1 MVLSNDVNGSGV
13 VEGRRADRNHRRQS
27 TASQT
32 NNEASGGTFHG
43 PVIMGGQ
50 VQFGQGQ
57 TQVRNGTRLGA
68 HEQMYS
74 CGEWVDLA
82 YDPVPDVGT
91 GDFYDDLRAAEFDPW
106 LAADGFADMA
116 DSRYAHDR
124 HVPLNLVVH
133 ERHSRVPRFVIVLTG
148 NTYGSIL
155 TTYAAS
161 LPDLMDLLAKW
172 APTINLLAQVDGL
185 AREQRDSTGADE
197 EVSAAPPPPAPS
209 SLSHIVR
216 PDGPRTP

>member
-1 MVLSNDVNGSGV
+1 M
-13 VEGRRADRNHRRQS
+13 EEHRTDRNHRRQS

-50 VQFGQGQ
+50 VQFGQNQ
-57 TQVRNGTRLGA
+57 IPVRNGTRLGA

-82 YDPVPDVGT
+82 YDPVPDAGT

-106 LAADGFADMA
+106 LAADGFADKV

-124 HVPLNLVVH
+124 HVPLNLVVY

-172 APTINLLAQVDGL
+172 TPTINLLAQIDGL
-185 AREQRDSTGADE
+185 AKDQRDSTGADE
-197 EVSAAPPPPAPS
+197 HSAAALSLPAS
-209 SLSHIVR
+209 SHLSRIVS
-216 PDGPRTP
+216 PNGPRTPRRAD

>member
-1 MVLSNDVNGSGV
+1 M
-13 VEGRRADRNHRRQS
+13 EEHRADRNHRRQS

-50 VQFGQGQ
+50 VQFGH
-57 TQVRNGTRLGA
+57 TQNPVRNGTRLGA

-82 YDPVPDVGT
+82 YDPVPDAGS
-91 GDFYDDLRAAEFDPW
+91 GDFYDDLRAAEFYPW
-106 LAADGFADMA
+106 LAADGFADKA
-116 DSRYAHDR
+116 DSRYAHDL

-172 APTINLLAQVDGL
+172 TPTINLLAQIDGL
-185 AREQRDSTGADE
+185 AKEQRDSTGADKQS
-197 EVSAAPPPPAPS
+197 SAAPPLPAS
-209 SLSHIVR
+209 SLLSRMVS
-216 PDGPRTP
+216 PNGPRTP

>member
-1 MVLSNDVNGSGV
+1 MV
-13 VEGRRADRNHRRQS
+13 EEHRAAGNPRRQS
-27 TASQT
+27 TASQI

-50 VQFGQGQ
+50 VQFGQ
-57 TQVRNGTRLGA
+57 TQNPVRNGTRLGA

-82 YDPVPDVGT
+82 YDPVPDAGT
-91 GDFYDDLRAAEFDPW
+91 GDFYDDLHAAEFDPW
-106 LAADGFADMA
+106 LAADGFADKV

-124 HVPLNLVVH
+124 HVPLNLVVY

-148 NTYGSIL
+148 NTYGSVL

-161 LPDLMDLLAKW
+161 LPDLMDLLARW
-172 APTINLLAQVDGL
+172 TPTINLLAQIDGL
-185 AREQRDSTGADE
+185 AKEQRGSTGADE
-197 EVSAAPPPPAPS
+197 HSAAALSLPAS
-209 SLSHIVR
+209 SLLSRMVS
-216 PDGPRTP
+216 PNGPRTP

>member
-1 MVLSNDVNGSGV
+1 MEED
-13 VEGRRADRNHRRQS
+13 RADRNHRRQS
-27 TASQT
+27 TASHT

-50 VQFGQGQ
+50 VQFGQSQ
-57 TQVRNGTRLGA
+57 NPVRNGTRLGA

-74 CGEWVDLA
+74 SGEWIDLA
-82 YDPVPDVGT
+82 YDPVPDAGT

-106 LAADGFADMA
+106 LAADGFADKV
-116 DSRYAHDR
+116 DSRYVHDL
-124 HVPLNLVVH
+124 HVPLNLVVY

-148 NTYGSIL
+148 NTYGSVL

-172 APTINLLAQVDGL
+172 TPAMNLLAQIDGL
-185 AREQRDSTGADE
+185 AKEQRDSTGANE
-197 EVSAAPPPPAPS
+197 HSTPAPS
-209 SLSHIVR
+209 LPASSLLSRIAS
-216 PDGPRTP
+216 PNGPRTP